1 VALYKIRNLIDI
13 GGISLKKLL
22 FTALAII
29 MTLSLSNPSA
39 FAHVQSEDDKN
50 MQSVQEKVDAA
61 NEEIAELIAEAV
73 EEGEDLY
80 EEYLEDIE
88 ENDDNEDSLEDYI
101 SERDFI
107 IAELQAETEEISVQT
122 KEYAASKGI
131 EVEIY
136 YVDVTIGDI
145 TVKVDPL
152 RVIGKLDR

>member
-1 VALYKIRNLIDI
+1 VALYKVRNLLNI

-39 FAHVQSEDDKN
+39 FAHEQSENDKN
-50 MQSVQEKVDAA
+50 MQAVQEKVDEA
-61 NEEIAELIAEAV
+61 NEDIAELIAEAV
-73 EEGEDLY
+73 EEGEELY
-80 EEYLEDIE
+80 QEYLD
-88 ENDDNEDSLEDYI
+88 ENDSIEDYI
-101 SERDFI
+101 SERDAI
-107 IAELQAETEEISVQT
+107 IVKLQEKTEKISLKT
-122 KEYAASKGI
+122 KDYAASHGI